1 MKPLWCAFYRV
12 KDLERKTAPLQDAE
26 KKHAATAAALASD
39 KANLRREVENWKKR
53 VTSLTASFNAVR
65 DISYEKYWRFFNN
78 AQFILCL
85 FKRRVVFSN
94 VEWF

>member
-1 MKPLWCAFYRV
+1 MKPPRVLSRV
-12 KDLERKTAPLQDAE
+12 KELEQKTAPLQDAE

-65 DISYEKYWRFFNN
+65 GRSDEK
-78 AQFILCL
+78 
-85 FKRRVVFSN
+85 
-94 VEWF
+94 